1 MIDKESM
8 LNIDRLSP
16 LPSDDE
22 VLHIAA
28 MENEVSVL
36 QTALNQRVQ
45 ERPTTISFS
54 KKVFIPLTHLCRDVC
69 HYCTFAQVPRKV
81 KAPYLKP
88 EEVLRIANSGAQAG
102 CKEALFT
109 LGDRPEFRYQTARKG
124 LKELHQESTL
134 SYLRDMADLVFK
146 ETGLFP
152 HLNPGLMSTGDLR
165 ELRKVSLSMGIM
177 LESSSERLL
186 EKGMP
191 HYGSPDKVPAKR
203 LETIRLAGEEH
214 VPFTTGILIGIGET
228 RQERVESLLAIR
240 GVDKGQV
247 QEIIIQNFRA
257 KPGTLM
263 ADAPEPNIKELLWTI
278 AIARIIFGPRMNIQA
293 PPNLSPDV
301 LRQIVDAGI
310 NDWGGVSPVTPD
322 FVNPEAPWPH
332 LSDLARET
340 EESGKVLVERL
351 ALYPDYV
358 LNKKDWVDP
367 RLQPALLK
375 AVDGEGFA
383 RTDTWVAGCSLAP
396 SEREINRVVEL
407 PRGKMNLEIENI
419 INQAQ
424 SGEELTEDQIV
435 RMLKSRGNEI
445 THICQAADRL
455 RQKVVG
461 DEVTYCVNRNINY
474 TNICY
479 FRCQFCAFSKG
490 KMSENLRGRPYDL
503 SIEEIMRRTSEAW
516 RRGAT
521 EVCLQGGIHPE
532 YTGQRYID
540 ICHAIK
546 QVNPEIHIHAFS
558 PLEVWHGAYT
568 LGVDVETFL
577 KKLKEAGLG
586 TLPGTA
592 AEILDDEVRAVLCPD
607 KITTDQ
613 WLRVM
618 EEAHAQG
625 IQTTATIMCGHVERY
640 EHIAR
645 HLLRIR
651 RLQARTMGF
660 SEFVILP
667 FVHMEAPIYLKGS
680 SRKGLTLRETILI
693 HAISRLTLNPYFKNI
708 QASWTKLGHDLL
720 RTCLRA
726 GVNDL
731 GGTLMNET
739 ITRAAGA
746 SHGEETTPKEME
758 RIIRSIGR
766 QPRQRTTNYG
776 EVNQL
781 NRVRSFEASSLEE
794 PTYSVVNKYERKKKT
809 EKRKLYRPGLERKMT
824 GADIV

>member
-1 MIDKESM
+1 MV
-8 LNIDRLSP
+8 NIDATSP

-22 VLHIAA
+22 VLDLVST
-28 MENEVSVL
+28 ENEESLL
-36 QTALNQRVQ
+36 QTASTQRDQ
-45 ERPTTISFS
+45 EHPTNISFS

-69 HYCTFAQVPRKV
+69 HYCTFAQVPSKL

-88 EEVLRIANSGAQAG
+88 DEVMRIANSGAKAG

-109 LGDRPEFRYQTARKG
+109 LGDRPEFRYQIARKG
-124 LKELHQESTL
+124 LKDLHQESTL

-152 HLNPGLMSTGDLR
+152 HLNPGLMTGEELR

-203 LETIRLAGEEH
+203 LETIRLAGEEN
-214 VPFTTGILIGIGET
+214 VPLTTGILIGIGET
-228 RQERVESLLAIR
+228 RRERVNSLLKIR
-240 GVDKGQV
+240 GVNKGQV

-263 ADAPEPNIKELLWTI
+263 ADAPEPHITELLWTI
-278 AIARIIFGPRMNIQA
+278 AIARLIFGPKMNIQA
-293 PPNLSPDV
+293 PPNLSPGV
-301 LRQIVDAGI
+301 LSQIVGAGI

-332 LSDLARET
+332 LADLARET
-340 EESGKVLVERL
+340 EESGKVLIERL
-351 ALYPDYV
+351 ALYPEYV
-358 LNKKDWVDP
+358 LKNKDWIDP
-367 RLQPALLK
+367 RLQPSLLK

-383 RTDTWVAGCSLAP
+383 RSDNWVAGSSMIP
-396 SEREINRVVEL
+396 SKREMAKVIEL
-407 PRGKMNLEIENI
+407 PRRKMTRELADI
-419 INQAQ
+419 INQALL
-424 SGEELTEDQIV
+424 GEELSEDQIV
-435 RMLKSRGNEI
+435 RMLKARGNEF
-445 THICQAADRL
+445 THICQSADRL
-455 RQKVVG
+455 RQKVAG

-479 FRCQFCAFSKG
+479 FKCQFCAFSKG

-503 SIEEIMRRTSEAW
+503 STEEIMRRTSEAW

-532 YTGQRYID
+532 YTGQKYID

-546 QVNPEIHIHAFS
+546 QVSPEIHIHAFS

-568 LGVDVETFL
+568 LGVEIETFL
-577 KKLKEAGLG
+577 KMLKEAGLG

-613 WLRVM
+613 WLQVM
-618 EEAHAQG
+618 EGAHAQG

-651 RLQARTMGF
+651 RLQSKTMGF

-667 FVHMEAPIYLKGS
+667 FVHMEAPIYLKGF
-680 SRKGLTLRETILI
+680 SRKGLTLRETVLV
-693 HAISRLTLNPYFKNI
+693 HAISRLALNPYFRNI

-720 RTCLRA
+720 RTCLQA

-746 SHGEETTPKEME
+746 SHGEETAPREME
-758 RIIRSIGR
+758 RIILSIGR
-766 QPRQRTTNYG
+766 RPRQRTTNYG
-776 EVNQL
+776 EVSEL
-781 NRVRSFEASSLEE
+781 NRARSFTAGTLEE
-794 PTYSVVNKYERKKKT
+794 PTYSVVKKYERKKKT
-809 EKRKLYRPGLERKMT
+809 EKRSLYRPGLERKIT